1 MKQAKKRLLPTLTE
15 LVGSANRA
23 NRSVTK
29 ALAIVSTSNRRIARM
44 EKKASLSVAALKR
57 LASRPKKSISI
68 EETNAAIASVGPKPV
83 GGEKAE
89 AVIDMCQFMLNA
101 PKVAAVDIKALL
113 RESCG
118 FDDMHG

>member
-44 EKKASLSVAALKR
+44 EKKASLSVVAL
-57 LASRPKKSISI
+57 
-68 EETNAAIASVGPKPV
+68 
-83 GGEKAE
+83 
-89 AVIDMCQFMLNA
+89 
-101 PKVAAVDIKALL
+101 KVAAVDIKALL
-113 RESCG
+113 RESR
-118 FDDMHG
+118 D